1 MYYLNS
7 MNRIIIYIKNNKKF
21 FIVLFVI
28 ILFFLIIL
36 TKDKKIV
43 KIAPSPSPGSVAKYN
58 ELVPGVSSKE
68 DVFSA
73 MGTALNAKIE
83 GDTETYEYLSSNPN
97 FNSEAVIVEDKL
109 NYLKIIYT
117 SKDNKRF
124 EDFTSLYGNPEN
136 ILYGSDYSVG
146 YVLNAYPTKGIAFI
160 SHINSFKV
168 SGAWYF
174 KPVTLEFFMDNY
186 AIGYDDKPNLSR

>member
-21 FIVLFVI
+21 FIIFFVIVLFFI
-28 ILFFLIIL
+28 IISN
-36 TKDKKIV
+36 KKNETP
-43 KIAPSPSPGSVAKYN
+43 APVDSPLPKNVASYN

-83 GDTETYEYLSSNPN
+83 GNTETYEYLSSNPN
-97 FNSEAVIVEDKL
+97 FNSEVVIVEGKL

-117 SKDNKRF
+117 NKDNKRF

-136 ILYGSDYSVG
+136 ILYGPDYSVG